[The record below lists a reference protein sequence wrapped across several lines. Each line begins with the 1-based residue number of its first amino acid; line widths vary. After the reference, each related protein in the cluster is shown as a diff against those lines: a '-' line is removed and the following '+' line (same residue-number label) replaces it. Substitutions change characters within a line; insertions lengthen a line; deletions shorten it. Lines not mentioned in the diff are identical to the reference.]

1 MRFDGKLG
9 FTGGIIEVDD
19 ESPEIGVGREMLEEM
34 GVDPKRFPLSK
45 DNLIMTQSFNCDTLP
60 QVKTLYFYALEVKE
74 EEILE
79 IEKNARQ
86 AVHFGE
92 EVMPFILRHFFFNV
106 FHFQQVLGWIRVP
119 LYTMEDDYSGF
130 PAFLENNFVGNAREQ
145 LLEAL
150 IKNEIMT
157 RDEVN
162 VALEA
167 CILNNSKQ

>member
-1 MRFDGKLG
+1 MQMRFDGKLG

-19 ESPEIGVGREMLEEM
+19 KSPEIGVGREMLEEM

-92 EVMPFILRHFFFNV
+92 EVMPFILRQFF
-106 FHFQQVLGWIRVP
+106 L
-119 LYTMEDDYSGF
+119 M
-130 PAFLENNFVGNAREQ
+130 FLF
-145 LLEAL
+145 
-150 IKNEIMT
+150 
-157 RDEVN
+157 
-162 VALEA
+162 
-167 CILNNSKQ
+167 